1 MTSSINANNIDGT
14 YPVAGQDN
22 DSQGFRTNFTN
33 IKNNFSNAKDEI
45 EDLQSKAILK
55 SALTGTSINN
65 NMAGTVLQGAEL
77 VDTRES
83 LVDRGT
89 TSGAVAIDFS
99 EAHNYTVTTSG
110 AIELSFTGF
119 PATGKVG
126 RVRVEI
132 DVTSTGH
139 TMELPGTV
147 SKGIQGLAGY
157 SSSSNTITFT
167 DIGKYLFEFWTDDNG
182 TTIHIED
189 KSRNRNYFQSETI
202 QLQERTPANSIGSDG
217 DVAGMIAVGGGYI
230 YFCTQ
235 AYDGSTAIWQR
246 VSGATWA

>member
-1 MTSSINANNIDGT
+1 MASNINANNIDGT

-33 IKNNFSNAKDEI
+33 IKNNFTNARDEI
-45 EDLQSKAILK
+45 EDLQSKVILK

-83 LVDRGT
+83 RVDRGT

-99 EAHNYTVTTSG
+99 AAHNYTVTTSG

-119 PATGKVG
+119 PATSKVG

-132 DVTSTGH
+132 TVTSTGH
-139 TMELPGTV
+139 TMELPSTV
-147 SKGIQGLAGY
+147 SKGTQGIAGY
-157 SSSSNTITFT
+157 SSNTITFT
-167 DIGKYLFEFWTDDNG
+167 DIGSYLFEFWTDDNG

-202 QLQERTPANSIGSDG
+202 QLQQRTPTASIGETG
-217 DVAGMIAVGGGYI
+217 DVPGMVAVDNNYI
-230 YFCTQ
+230 YFCVDT
-235 AYDGSTAIWQR
+235 YDGVTQIWKR
-246 VSGATWA
+246 VSGVHW